1 MDFKLILEKFCVII
15 LLLLLVKT
23 ANCESNDEESQ
34 PEANALSVHNRI
46 LGAGQSCP
54 NGYKKVGKRC
64 KYTQKDIWMEN
75 NRLVIE
81 IIVVTKRTW
90 FCFFNLIY
98 LSWYV
103 VNKILI

>member
-15 LLLLLVKT
+15 LLFSLVKT
-23 ANCESNDEESQ
+23 TNCESNDEESQ

-64 KYTQKDIWMEN
+64 KKIH
-75 NRLVIE
+75 
-81 IIVVTKRTW
+81 TKRHLDGKQP
-90 FCFFNLIY
+90 F
-98 LSWYV
+98 SH
-103 VNKILI
+103 